1 MDGKSYGG
9 TVMTKE
15 YISKTKEAVNFLTH
29 IYSDDMAAVAS
40 ILSHQA
46 DGHTE
51 ALIDRLYVV
60 KLFIEEQIKYLR
72 KI

>member
-1 MDGKSYGG
+1 
-9 TVMTKE
+9 MTE
-15 YISKTKEAVNFLTH
+15 DYINKTKEAVNFLTH
-29 IYSDDMAAVAS
+29 IYSEDMNEVAS

-46 DGHTE
+46 KGHTE

-60 KLFIEEQIKYLR
+60 KLFIEEQIKGLR

>member
-1 MDGKSYGG
+1 
-9 TVMTKE
+9 MTEE
-15 YISKTKEAVNFLTH
+15 YINKTKEAVNFLTH
-29 IYSDDMAAVAS
+29 IYSGDIKEVAS

-46 DGHTE
+46 EGHTE

-60 KLFIEEQIKYLR
+60 KLFIEEQIKDLR

>member
-1 MDGKSYGG
+1 
-9 TVMTKE
+9 MTEE
-15 YISKTKEAVNFLTH
+15 YISKTREAVDLLTH
-29 IYSDDMAAVAS
+29 IYSEDMKEVAA

-46 DGHTE
+46 EGHTE

-60 KLFIEEQIKYLR
+60 KLFIEEQINELK

>member
-1 MDGKSYGG
+1 
-9 TVMTKE
+9 MTKE
-15 YISKTKEAVNFLTH
+15 YINKTREAVEFLTH
-29 IYSDDMAAVAS
+29 IYSGDIKEVAS

-46 DGHTE
+46 EGHTE

-60 KLFIEEQIKYLR
+60 KLFIEEQIKDLR

>member
-1 MDGKSYGG
+1 
-9 TVMTKE
+9 MTE
-15 YISKTKEAVNFLTH
+15 DYINKTREAVEFLTH
-29 IYSDDMAAVAS
+29 IYSGDITEVAA

-46 DGHTE
+46 EGHTE

-60 KLFIEEQIKYLR
+60 KLFIEEQIKDLK

>member
-1 MDGKSYGG
+1 
-9 TVMTKE
+9 MTEE
-15 YISKTKEAVNFLTH
+15 YINKTREAVDFLTH
-29 IYSDDMAAVAS
+29 IYLDDMREVAS

-46 DGHTE
+46 EGHTE

>member
-1 MDGKSYGG
+1 
-9 TVMTKE
+9 MTEE
-15 YISKTKEAVNFLTH
+15 YINKTKEAVNFLTH
-29 IYSDDMAAVAS
+29 IYSGDVREVAS

-46 DGHTE
+46 EGHTE

-60 KLFIEEQIKYLR
+60 KLFIEEQINDLK

>member
-1 MDGKSYGG
+1 
-9 TVMTKE
+9 MTEE
-15 YISKTKEAVNFLTH
+15 YINKTREAVDFLTH
-29 IYSDDMAAVAS
+29 IYSEDIKEVAA

-60 KLFIEEQIKYLR
+60 KLFIEEQIKDLK

>member
-1 MDGKSYGG
+1 
-9 TVMTKE
+9 MTEE
-15 YISKTKEAVNFLTH
+15 YINKTREAVDFLTH
-29 IYSDDMAAVAS
+29 IYSEDMVAVAS

-46 DGHTE
+46 EGHTE

>member
-1 MDGKSYGG
+1 
-9 TVMTKE
+9 MTEE
-15 YISKTKEAVNFLTH
+15 YINKTREAVNFLAH
-29 IYSDDMAAVAS
+29 IYSEDVNAVAK

-46 DGHTE
+46 EGHTE

-60 KLFIEEQIKYLR
+60 KLFIEEQIKDLR

>member
-1 MDGKSYGG
+1 
-9 TVMTKE
+9 MTEE
-15 YISKTKEAVNFLTH
+15 YINRTKEAVNFLTH
-29 IYSDDMAAVAS
+29 IYSEDMKAVAS

-46 DGHTE
+46 DGNTG

-60 KLFIEEQIKYLR
+60 KLFIEEMIKDLK

>member
-1 MDGKSYGG
+1 
-9 TVMTKE
+9 MTE
-15 YISKTKEAVNFLTH
+15 DYINKTREAVEFLTH
-29 IYSDDMAAVAS
+29 IYSDDMREVAA

-46 DGHTE
+46 EGHTE

-60 KLFIEEQIKYLR
+60 KLFIEEQIKDLK

>member
-1 MDGKSYGG
+1 
-9 TVMTKE
+9 MTEE
-15 YISKTKEAVNFLTH
+15 YINKTREAVDFLTH

-46 DGHTE
+46 EGHTE

-60 KLFIEEQIKYLR
+60 KLFIEEQIKDLK

>member
-1 MDGKSYGG
+1 
-9 TVMTKE
+9 MTEE
-15 YISKTKEAVNFLTH
+15 YINKTREAVDFLTH
-29 IYSDDMAAVAS
+29 IYSDDMREVAS

-46 DGHTE
+46 EGHTE

-60 KLFIEEQIKYLR
+60 KLFIEEQIKDLR

>member
-1 MDGKSYGG
+1 
-9 TVMTKE
+9 MTE
-15 YISKTKEAVNFLTH
+15 DYINKTREAVEFLTH
-29 IYSDDMAAVAS
+29 IYSGDVREVAS

-46 DGHTE
+46 EGHTE